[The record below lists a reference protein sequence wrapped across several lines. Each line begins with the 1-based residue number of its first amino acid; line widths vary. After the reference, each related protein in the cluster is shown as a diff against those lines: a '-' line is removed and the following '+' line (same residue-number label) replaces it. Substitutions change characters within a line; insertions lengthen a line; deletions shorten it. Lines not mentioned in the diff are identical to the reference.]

1 MMLPLEGGE
10 AYPVKVARPG
20 GSGSPATPDMPEEH
34 SNDDHQRGQRGG
46 GGGGGNSGNLSL
58 NGYTFSPDG
67 KTMSVVVADPA
78 PPSAAKDIADK
89 RDVVWVD
96 HDERTRRLYLIDVA
110 TWKAR
115 VVPGVTDVD
124 SVTWSEDSQ
133 KLLLINHLKNR
144 DFGPSSVATIISV
157 SDPTQKTKVEGFPIS
172 ARRAVFMHNGK
183 ALVLLSKCSQDAPE
197 GCSDLYTL
205 DLASGKLK
213 NLTNSLKDMTLAGN
227 FTVQRTTIRAPSSP
241 WATACTRPWR
251 TSTSNTGSV
260 KLIDLGLPVISGIR
274 SDRAR
279 KGWVYMGSSSTNPAS
294 VYFTHSPDT
303 PGVKLKIPELQPAGW
318 ASVPSKTMTWKAA
331 PASPSRAC
339 SICRRKLLPEKFRWS
354 STSTDGPRGQFNDG
368 YSPLTDLLLGQGYA
382 VLNTNPRGSTGYGT
396 AFEAAN
402 KDDMGNGDYLDIM
415 MGVDEAIKNYPIDA
429 SKMALIGYSYGG
441 EMAGFVEGKTD
452 RFKAIVAGAPVID
465 QFSEY
470 GTESGSY
477 GDRWYTG
484 MPWRNFESAWRQ
496 SPLAYASHAKTPF
509 LLLQGEADTTD
520 PEGQSKEYYRALR
533 QEGVHVELLLVP
545 RENHGPLGSNF
556 SGRPSP
562 EPWHGIIVREHMLK
576 FIADGF
582 NGTMEPLKP

>member
-1 MMLPLEGGE
+1 MTWKRAGFTIEG
-10 AYPVKVARPG
+10 
-20 GSGSPATPDMPEEH
+20 
-34 SNDDHQRGQRGG
+34 
-46 GGGGGNSGNLSL
+46 L
-58 NGYTFSPDG
+58 
-67 KTMSVVVADPA
+67 
-78 PPSAAKDIADK
+78 
-89 RDVVWVD
+89 
-96 HDERTRRLYLIDVA
+96 LYLPPQA
-110 TWKAR
+110 
-115 VVPGVTDVD
+115 
-124 SVTWSEDSQ
+124 
-133 KLLLINHLKNR
+133 
-144 DFGPSSVATIISV
+144 
-157 SDPTQKTKVEGFPIS
+157 
-172 ARRAVFMHNGK
+172 
-183 ALVLLSKCSQDAPE
+183 
-197 GCSDLYTL
+197 
-205 DLASGKLK
+205 ASGK
-213 NLTNSLKDMTLAGN
+213 
-227 FTVQRTTIRAPSSP
+227 
-241 WATACTRPWR
+241 
-251 TSTSNTGSV
+251 
-260 KLIDLGLPVISGIR
+260 
-274 SDRAR
+274 
-279 KGWVYMGSSSTNPAS
+279 
-294 VYFTHSPDT
+294 
-303 PGVKLKIPELQPAGW
+303 
-318 ASVPSKTMTWKAA
+318 VP
-331 PASPSRAC
+331 
-339 SICRRKLLPEKFRWS
+339 LVVNVHG
-354 STSTDGPRGQFNDG
+354 GPRGQFNDG

-382 VLNTNPRGSTGYGT
+382 VLNTNPRGSTGYGV

-415 MGVDEAIKNYPIDA
+415 MGVDEAIKNYPIDS

-496 SPLAYASHAKTPF
+496 SPLAYAKNAKTPF